1 VRIAAQLIETDDFGT
16 NDGMAPIHHAAKHEI
31 IFYSTP
37 DGTVRVEVLYEGE
50 TFWLSQKKMV
60 ELFWI
65 GVQTIN
71 HHLQDIYKAHEL
83 NEMATI
89 RKNRIVKTEGLREV
103 AREVDF
109 YNLDAIIAVGYRVN
123 SREATQFRIWATQVL
138 REYLIRSNT
147 TQCRARGSRRRQRR
161 RLKQEPPAAPPAPRP
176 HRPFE
181 ALIEKRP
188 QGYDPMKTMPV
199 RKAPPAPFTTAT
211 LLQAASVTSATN
223 PTRPPCSLKDSSS
236 RG

>member
-1 VRIAAQLIETDDFGT
+1 MTANEQ
-16 NDGMAPIHHAAKHEI
+16 APMHNEI
-31 IFYSTP
+31 ILYATP
-37 DGTVRVEVLYEGE
+37 DGNVRVEVLFESE
-50 TFWLSQKKMV
+50 SFWLTQKKMA
-60 ELFWI
+60 ELF
-65 GVQTIN
+65 GVDVRTVN
-71 HHLQDIYKAHEL
+71 EHLKNIYATSEL
-83 NEMATI
+83 EESATI
-89 RKNRIVKTEGLREV
+89 RKNRIVQTEGVRTVVREL
-103 AREVDF
+103 EF

-161 RLKQEPPAAPPAPRP
+161 RLKQEPPPAPPAPRP

>member
-1 VRIAAQLIETDDFGT
+1 MQDRT
-16 NDGMAPIHHAAKHEI
+16 NDGMAPIHHEI
-31 IFYSTP
+31 VFYSTP
-37 DGTVRVEVLYEGE
+37 DGIVRVEVLYEGE

-89 RKNRIVKTEGLREV
+89 RKNRIVQTEGLREV

-176 HRPFE
+176 H
-181 ALIEKRP
+181 
-188 QGYDPMKTMPV
+188 GPV
-199 RKAPPAPFTTAT
+199 PARTVP
-211 LLQAASVTSATN
+211 
-223 PTRPPCSLKDSSS
+223 
-236 RG
+236 